1 MPTFHPALT
10 PSPASPFRRSPAG
23 RGMAGSVALL
33 LIALPAPALAQ
44 AWTTISSAP
53 AGPSV
58 ERQVGRIRDDVRDGH
73 KAGQLSRREARDLRR
88 KADGI
93 GLRAGMYAQNGLS
106 DSERSFL
113 ESNAAALRSEVVG
126 KRSQG
131 RR

>member
-1 MPTFHPALT
+1 MPTFRPALA
-10 PSPASPFRRSPAG
+10 PSLFRRSSAG
-23 RGMAGSVALL
+23 KGMAGSVALL
-33 LIALPAPALAQ
+33 LVALPAPGLAQ

-58 ERQVGRIRDDVRDGH
+58 ERQVGRIRDDVRDGR

-93 GLRAGMYAQNGLS
+93 GHRAGMYAQNGLS

-113 ESNAAALRSEVVG
+113 ESNAAALRSEVVV

>member
-1 MPTFHPALT
+1 MPTFRLALT

-23 RGMAGSVALL
+23 NGIAGSVALL
-33 LIALPAPALAQ
+33 LIALPAPALSQ

-58 ERQVGRIRDDVRDGH
+58 ERQVGRIRDDVRDGR

>member
-1 MPTFHPALT
+1 MPTFRPVLT
-10 PSPASPFRRSPAG
+10 MSPASPFRRSPAG
-23 RGMAGSVALL
+23 NGMAGSVALL

-44 AWTTISSAP
+44 AWSTISSAP

-58 ERQVGRIRDDVRDGH
+58 ERQVGRIRDDVRDGR